1 MAESQQPETADQAKG
16 PAMKPLKDSYATGSP
31 ANPDASAAKPAAD
44 GEVTTLGDSYATGS
58 PANPEAKILDRPEG
72 DEKK

>member
-16 PAMKPLKDSYATGSP
+16 PTIKPLKDSYATGSP
-31 ANPDASAAKPAAD
+31 ADPDAAAKKPATD
-44 GEVTTLGDSYATGS
+44 GDVTTLGDSYATGS
-58 PANPEAKILDRPEG
+58 PADPEAKILDRPEG